1 MSLQGK
7 ACKSDC
13 RSEESAFSTGLVAII
28 VNYSCTLLIY
38 WSGLLM
44 GVCFVCIKISINN
57 SPIWSSMLLVLQTIF
72 PFPAKYLYKCQFS
85 IKSCNFIHCN
95 FCMLI
100 SIYFFSPHRLSET
113 FWVICW
119 EKLYGFLSIWKKH
132 ITAKKHSDKYSLPL
146 ALTKFIPIQ
155 SVGLLIMF
163 IMRIFSY
170 LACL

>member
-1 MSLQGK
+1 
-7 ACKSDC
+7 
-13 RSEESAFSTGLVAII
+13 
-28 VNYSCTLLIY
+28 
-38 WSGLLM
+38 M
-44 GVCFVCIKISINN
+44 GVCFVCIKTSINN
-57 SPIWSSMLLVLQTIF
+57 SPIWGSMLLVLQTIF

-100 SIYFFSPHRLSET
+100 SIFFFHHTDYQKHFGLSAERNCMV
-113 FWVICW
+113 FFQY
-119 EKLYGFLSIWKKH
+119 EKNI
-132 ITAKKHSDKYSLPL
+132 IAKKHSDKYSLPL

-170 LACL
+170 LACP